1 MLCTQCGREPA
12 TGAISI
18 STLAS
23 DGTQT
28 STTERLCVSCFAAWQ
43 AARDAEQAAVEARV
57 RADLADGTLFEQ
69 LRADLAPALAAGD
82 PEALAQAAEF
92 LDLVSG
98 GLATPLPDDLQALAD
113 RYRRP
118 AA

>member
-1 MLCTQCGREPA
+1 MLCTQCGRDPA
-12 TGAISI
+12 TGAIAI

-23 DGTQT
+23 DDTQT
-28 STTERLCVSCFAAWQ
+28 STTARLCAACFAAWQ
-43 AARDAEQAAVEARV
+43 AACEAEAAAIQAQV
-57 RADLADGTLFEQ
+57 RADLADGALFEQ

-82 PEALAQAAEF
+82 PEALAEAAEF

-98 GLATPLPDDLQALAD
+98 GLDTPLPDDLQAVAD